1 MLFQLMGI
9 RFISSAENDL
19 KLKVYAMSCSVQ
31 GNIQSTVRCN
41 RLGLIFMNEIVIQ
54 TRDKKIP
61 LKAEGR
67 FVEVTYIQ
75 LLLNGVLLYE
85 TNSDVYTATPQ
96 ELLELMLEKS
106 SLLIQAL
113 ERGANEPVSIRHTTY

>member
-1 MLFQLMGI
+1 
-9 RFISSAENDL
+9 
-19 KLKVYAMSCSVQ
+19 
-31 GNIQSTVRCN
+31 
-41 RLGLIFMNEIVIQ
+41 MNEIVIQ

-85 TNSDVYTATPQ
+85 TNSDVYTATKQ

-106 SLLIQAL
+106 SLLVQAL
-113 ERGANEPVSIRHTTY
+113 EKCANEPVSIRHGTY

>member
-1 MLFQLMGI
+1 
-9 RFISSAENDL
+9 
-19 KLKVYAMSCSVQ
+19 
-31 GNIQSTVRCN
+31 
-41 RLGLIFMNEIVIQ
+41 MNEIVIQ

-85 TNSDVYTATPQ
+85 TNSDVYVATKQ
-96 ELLELMLEKS
+96 QLLELMLEKS
-106 SLLIQAL
+106 SLLVQAL
-113 ERGANEPVSIRHTTY
+113 EKGANELVSIRHGTY

>member
-1 MLFQLMGI
+1 
-9 RFISSAENDL
+9 
-19 KLKVYAMSCSVQ
+19 
-31 GNIQSTVRCN
+31 
-41 RLGLIFMNEIVIQ
+41 MNEIVIQ

-61 LKAEGR
+61 LKSEGR

-85 TNSDVYTATPQ
+85 TNSDVYVATKQ